1 MAPCIQF
8 SNDLGAHP
16 LSTFFLFKR
25 EPYHAF
31 LLLFRFQFSFLSYFG
46 LGLLG
51 YRIAESYTQWV
62 LSVRMGITSDSKNGF
77 LETKVQKA
85 SPAIG
90 AYVDVDLSQVN
101 LGNWLRDLLHNY
113 ELLVF
118 RNQHLSMDRFLSVA
132 QLFGC
137 VEPHPAYPT
146 VADTPEVQILESTPE
161 KPSKIEL
168 WHSDMTFRVKPPS
181 TTLLYADTLP
191 EIGGDTLWT
200 STTTAF
206 ETLSEPLRSFVS
218 GLQAEHDFA
227 YGFRESLEEP
237 GGRER
242 LASVLGD
249 NPPTLHPVIRRHPVT
264 GRSAIFVNPLF
275 TRRIANLSRNEGRV
289 VLQILNEHIVKDEHT
304 FRLKW
309 FPRTL
314 VIWDNRSTQHKP
326 INDFMGHHRKMFR
339 ITLQDDALAE

>member
-1 MAPCIQF
+1 M
-8 SNDLGAHP
+8 D
-16 LSTFFLFKR
+16 
-25 EPYHAF
+25 
-31 LLLFRFQFSFLSYFG
+31 
-46 LGLLG
+46 
-51 YRIAESYTQWV
+51 V
-62 LSVRMGITSDSKNGF
+62 TSDSKNDF

-90 AYVDVDLSQVN
+90 AYVDVDLSQVC
-101 LGNWLRDLLHNY
+101 LGNWLPDLLYSY
-113 ELLVF
+113 ELLIF
-118 RNQHLSMDRFLSVA
+118 RKQDLSMDRFLKIA
-132 QLFGC
+132 RLFGS

-146 VADTPEVQILESTPE
+146 VVETPEVQILESTPE
-161 KPSKIEL
+161 RPSKIEL

-181 TTLLYADTLP
+181 TTLLYADTVP

-237 GGRER
+237 GGRDR
-242 LASVLGD
+242 LASVLAE
-249 NPPTLHPVIRRHPVT
+249 NPPTLHPVIRHHPVT
-264 GRSAIFVNPLF
+264 GRPAIFVNPLF
-275 TRRIANLSRNEGRV
+275 TRRIDNLSRNEGKMI
-289 VLQILNEHIVKDEHT
+289 LQILNEHIVKDEHT

-326 INDFMGHHRKMFR
+326 INDFWGHHRKMFR
-339 ITLQDDALAE
+339 ITLQDDSLAE